1 LHTAPRRGSAN
12 DKDKDRDRDGKE
24 RDKDKEKDREA
35 AADVD
40 GDVEGEGADDGVE
53 VFVADEAVD
62 FGGLKQVCVLVFV
75 LVYVLF
81 PATVPSVLFF
91 LRSCD
96 QYQHQRVFCYR

>member
-1 LHTAPRRGSAN
+1 MHTAPRRGSAN
-12 DKDKDRDRDGKE
+12 DKDKDRDGKE
-24 RDKDKEKDREA
+24 RDKDKDREA
-35 AADVD
+35 AADAD

-75 LVYVLF
+75 LEYVRF
-81 PATVPSVLFF
+81 PATVPSVRFF